1 VCPARIYIIDEHDS
15 VRSALADRLDQAAG
29 LTVLGHSGDAGQV
42 LNDIREDEPDV
53 VLVEVKRSDGLGL
66 EIMRQIA
73 ALSKPPQ
80 LVVLTS
86 YPTEWEEKAANRAGA
101 TSYLLKDI
109 DSKEL
114 IRRIS
119 AMAEG

>member
-1 VCPARIYIIDEHDS
+1 MCPARIYIIDEHDS
-15 VRSALADRLDQAAG
+15 VRSALADRLDQAVG
-29 LTVLGHSGDAGQV
+29 LNVLGHSGDAGQV

-53 VLVEVKRSDGLGL
+53 VLIEIKRSDGLGL

-80 LVVLTS
+80 LIVLTS

-109 DSKEL
+109 DSEEL

-119 AMAEG
+119 EMVES

>member
-1 VCPARIYIIDEHDS
+1 MCSARIYIIDEHDS
-15 VRSALADRLDQAAG
+15 VRAALADRLDQAAG

-42 LNDIREDEPDV
+42 LNDIRKDEPDV

-73 ALSKPPQ
+73 ALPKPPQ
-80 LVVLTS
+80 LVVLTT

-109 DSKEL
+109 DSQEL

-119 AMAEG
+119 EMAES

>member
-1 VCPARIYIIDEHDS
+1 MCLARIYIIDEHDS

-42 LNDIREDEPDV
+42 LNDIREDEPDI

-73 ALSKPPQ
+73 ALPKPPQ

-119 AMAEG
+119 EMAES